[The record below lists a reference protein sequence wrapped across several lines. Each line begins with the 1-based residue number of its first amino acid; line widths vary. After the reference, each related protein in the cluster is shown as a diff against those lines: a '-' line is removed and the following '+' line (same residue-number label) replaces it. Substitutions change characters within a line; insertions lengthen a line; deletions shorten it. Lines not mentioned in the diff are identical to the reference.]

1 MNEEMLIKKI
11 KDMLWSNDKDLVAIE
26 KVDNST
32 NFVYNN
38 YKVIIQHNPIEK

>member
-11 KDMLWSNDKDLVAIE
+11 KDMLWANDKDLVAIE
-26 KVDNST
+26 KVDKGI

>member
-11 KDMLWSNDKDLVAIE
+11 KDMLWANDKDLVAIE

-38 YKVIIQHNPIEK
+38 YKVIIQHNPIEN

>member
-11 KDMLWSNDKDLVAIE
+11 KDMLWVNKDLVAIE
-26 KVDNST
+26 KVDNSI

-38 YKVIIQHNPIEK
+38 YKVIIQHNPIEN